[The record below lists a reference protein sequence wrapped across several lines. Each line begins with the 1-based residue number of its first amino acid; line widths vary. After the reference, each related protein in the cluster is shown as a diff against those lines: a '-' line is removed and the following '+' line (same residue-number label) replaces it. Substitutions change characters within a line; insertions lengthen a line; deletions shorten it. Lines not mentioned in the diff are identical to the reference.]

1 MDPPEYLPKTIPR
14 KATDEEQKKIDYIL
28 KNYETGNNFI
38 LNKSPYPTLLAK
50 PYLQKEWDFGRVR
63 VYGADGELL
72 HETGRI
78 YLNRVSA
85 TKAATNVINSFFEA
99 IKEASKRKDS
109 KRKYKKK

>member
-72 HETGRI
+72 HET
-78 YLNRVSA
+78 A